1 MIAASIILF
10 LKKLSVFSKKGIFSN
25 LFLYSK
31 LESATADKMAFSI
44 LFSCNF
50 LA

>member
-1 MIAASIILF
+1 MIAASIIL
-10 LKKLSVFSKKGIFSN
+10 LSKKLSVFSKKGMFSY
-25 LFLYSK
+25 LFLYSTF
-31 LESATADKMAFSI
+31 ESATAAKMAFSI